1 MLTLHLL
8 WINDQ
13 VQPIYGDIFVRN
25 IRPVSLDVVANFA
38 NFLWKMLLSP
48 KEYVFKFVFNLCQ
61 NITTCTFQT
70 ISSWLYV
77 YSSKMLDK
85 IFKRHQ
91 TWYSIKFCMCVW
103 WLSMEKLCV
112 WDYFSNVKIQDLC
125 ATINLSRSKISKIK
139 DLEDKKIYLKH
150 LYNNILIGF
159 LEKPGLNYCC
169 KTYKTVYGIVSFR
182 LICFQ
187 IQTIL

>member
-1 MLTLHLL
+1 MLTFHLL

-25 IRPVSLDVVANFA
+25 IQPVALDVVANFKILHTVTEKCLCLRT
-38 NFLWKMLLSP
+38 F
-48 KEYVFKFVFNLCQ
+48 FKFVFNLCQ
-61 NITTCTFQT
+61 NIATRTFQT

-91 TWYSIKFCMCVW
+91 TWCSIKFRMCVW

-112 WDYFSNVKIQDLC
+112 WDYFSNVKNQDLC
-125 ATINLSRSKISKIK
+125 ATINLSRSKILKIK
-139 DLEDKKIYLKH
+139 KYI
-150 LYNNILIGF
+150 
-159 LEKPGLNYCC
+159 
-169 KTYKTVYGIVSFR
+169 
-182 LICFQ
+182 
-187 IQTIL
+187 